1 VGPRFHATAFASW
14 FLLLGLGSRT
24 AGPATA
30 TSSIGVSAIVQA
42 SCQASPTATTFPT
55 YTSAAAYA
63 AASVSVNCNH
73 PTAYSVS
80 ISRDS
85 AVAPEVRM
93 FKLPLSNAAAG
104 LGIEAALK
112 RGFNARPQANSSTA
126 SQEANRPYAIDGARE
141 LPRVVTVV
149 ITY

>member
-1 VGPRFHATAFASW
+1 
-14 FLLLGLGSRT
+14 
-24 AGPATA
+24 
-30 TSSIGVSAIVQA
+30 
-42 SCQASPTATTFPT
+42 
-55 YTSAAAYA
+55 
-63 AASVSVNCNH
+63 
-73 PTAYSVS
+73 
-80 ISRDS
+80 
-85 AVAPEVRM
+85 M
-93 FKLPLSNAAAG
+93 FKLPPSNAAAG